1 MAVLDESAVM
11 ELQRIQDI
19 RELPELQSY
28 LQHIH
33 DWNIDVFD
41 MADKAQNNGLT
52 VTLIPL
58 A

>member
-1 MAVLDESAVM
+1 M